1 MGVGKDI
8 DFRFERKFFISA
20 LSRHEV
26 KSIVKL
32 HPSMFKEIF
41 HKRYINNIYFD
52 TPNFDSFS
60 DNVEGSTFR
69 VKFRIRWYGDMFG
82 PVEKPVLELKIKNSM
97 LGRKE
102 SYKLRP
108 FDFDNSISSS
118 VIAKVFEDSDLPE
131 KIKQQVKY
139 LSPSLVNRYVRE
151 YFISSDKRFRITI
164 DNDQSFYGIKNKFNS
179 FLNKFVDLDSTILEL
194 KYDKCHDSDASI
206 ISSQFQFRMT
216 KSSKYVNGMSKINYL
231 IY

>member
-1 MGVGKDI
+1 MGEDKNM
-8 DFRFERKFFISA
+8 DFRYERKFFISA
-20 LSRHEV
+20 LSQHEV
-26 KSIVKL
+26 KSILKL

-52 TPNFDSFS
+52 TPNFDSYS

-69 VKFRIRWYGDMFG
+69 IKFRIRWYGDMFKR
-82 PVEKPVLELKIKNSM
+82 VEKPVLELKIKNSM

-102 SYKLRP
+102 SYKLKP
-108 FDFDNSISSS
+108 FDFDSSINSS

-131 KIKQQVKY
+131 SIKQRVKY
-139 LSPSLVNRYVRE
+139 ITPSLVNRYVRE
-151 YFISSDKRFRITI
+151 YYISANKKFRITI
-164 DNDQSFYGIKNKFNS
+164 DNEQAFYSIQNKHNS
-179 FLNKFVDLDSTILEL
+179 FLNKFVDFDNTILEL
-194 KYDKCHDSDASI
+194 KYDNCHDSEASI